1 MKTHTLLR
9 SVIALSFAGLA
20 AQAQTVS
27 VMGSTALGPIV
38 KKAANDFRKSHPQ
51 VNVVVSG
58 GGSMT
63 GLNQVTSGGCTIGIS
78 DVYATA
84 DQQKTGIKNFDVVI
98 EPFTLVVNPSVPV
111 RNLTTA
117 QAKAIFTGK
126 VNNWKEVGGPDMNI
140 VRINRPES
148 SGTRAVQKQIV
159 NQGQEFS
166 DHQQILDSSGSVLT
180 ALATT
185 KGAIGFVELDF
196 LAKNKGKVEGV
207 NYNGFACTLENVK
220 KGKYTIFSYGHAY
233 LNPAKTDPA
242 ALKAAEEFLAF
253 MLTSAFQD
261 GPVIE
266 AGYMPVGFAKSLK
279 SKL

>member
-1 MKTHTLLR
+1 MNIRSITLAGFT
-9 SVIALSFAGLA
+9 VAFAGLA

-27 VMGSTALGPIV
+27 VMGSTALGPII
-38 KKAANDFRKSHPQ
+38 KKAANDFRKVHPE

-78 DVYATA
+78 DVFATP
-84 DQQKTGIKNFDVVI
+84 DQEKGGIKNNNIVI

-111 RNLTTA
+111 RNLSTA

-126 VNNWKEVGGPDMNI
+126 VNNWKEVGGPDVKI

-159 NQGQEFS
+159 NQGEEFS
-166 DHQQILDSSGSVLT
+166 NDQLIQDSSGAVLT
-180 ALATT
+180 ALSTT

-207 NYNGFACTLENVK
+207 TYNGAACSLENVK
-220 KGKYTIFSYGHAY
+220 QGKYSIFSYGHAY
-233 LNPAKTDPA
+233 LNPGKTDPKTV
-242 ALKAAEEFLAF
+242 KAAEAFLAF
-253 MLTSAFQD
+253 MLTKEFQE

-266 AGYMPVGFAKSLK
+266 AGYMPVSYAKSLK
-279 SKL
+279 TKL